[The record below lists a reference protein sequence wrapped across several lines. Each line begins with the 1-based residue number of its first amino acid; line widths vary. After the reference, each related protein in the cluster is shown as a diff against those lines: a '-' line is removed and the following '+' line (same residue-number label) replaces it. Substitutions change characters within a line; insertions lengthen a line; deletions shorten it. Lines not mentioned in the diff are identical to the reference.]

1 MSVQQNGWVKC
12 DTCGVNVQDIVAL
25 KTHWRHAGPL
35 PGGKDWCE
43 ECAKTMPPH
52 RVLNE
57 HTGLVELTKAG
68 LT

>member
-1 MSVQQNGWVKC
+1 MSVRQNWV
-12 DTCGVNVQDIVAL
+12 TCNSCGLNVQDTIAFRDG
-25 KTHWRHAGPL
+25 WRHAGSL